1 MKKFYFLL
9 VTIFVV
15 TLSFGQT
22 EVFINEIHYDNKGGD
37 VDEGIE
43 IAGPA
48 GTDLAGWSI
57 ELYNGSSSMI
67 YGTTMSLTG
76 VIPNQQNNRGTLW
89 FPQPGI
95 QNGNPDGL
103 ALINPLGIVV
113 QFLSYGGII
122 TAADGAAK
130 GMVSTDIGVFE
141 TDPDTL
147 IGHSLQLSG
156 SGVYYDDFTWN
167 SPTTATADAINSGQ
181 TFNTAPAI
189 ISNTYRVAG
198 LDYEVGSPTATEGSF
213 VVSGTNLTDD
223 IIITAPTDF
232 EISTTSGVG
241 FGASIT
247 LPKGLGTITPT
258 TIYVRLKLGLIIG
271 SYSQN
276 ITCLSSGA
284 TDKISLLAGIVS
296 PITGSIIITEIMSDP
311 SAVDDDEGE
320 YFEVYNT
327 TASAIDM
334 EGWVISDVDSDSH
347 IIASSV
353 IVPANGYA
361 VFARNSNSGANGG
374 FTANYEYSGFILTN
388 DIDEIILTSGVTEID
403 RVVYSDVL
411 GYPLVAGKSMELSL
425 ENYNSADNLIALNWG
440 EATTTYGGGD
450 YGTPG
455 TENNFT
461 LSVVKNQIENF
472 AMYPNPVSNGKLYM
486 ASNNKLTRNVTIY
499 TLTGQQVYSKNLQTK
514 EYLNISNLNKGIYIV
529 KIEEGGK
536 IATRKLVVN

>member
-1 MKKFYFLL
+1 MKNFYFLV

-22 EVFINEIHYDNKGGD
+22 EVFINEIHYDNDGGD
-37 VDEGIE
+37 VNEGIE
-43 IAGPA
+43 IAGSA
-48 GTDLAGWSI
+48 ETDLTGWTI
-57 ELYNGSSSMI
+57 EFYNGSSSMV
-67 YGTTMSLTG
+67 YDTMSLSG
-76 VIPNQQNNRGTLW
+76 VIPNQQNNRGTVW
-89 FPQPGI
+89 FSQPDI
-95 QNGNPDGL
+95 QNGNPDGI

-113 QFLSYGGII
+113 QFLSYGGVIAAVGG
-122 TAADGAAK
+122 TAN
-130 GMVSTDIGVFE
+130 GMASTDIGVSE
-141 TDPDTL
+141 ADPGTL

-247 LPKGLGTITPT
+247 LSEISGTVTST
-258 TIYVRLKLGLIIG
+258 TIYVRLKLGFSIG

-276 ITCLSSGA
+276 VTCSSSGA
-284 TDKISLLAGIVS
+284 IDKTSILAGIVS
-296 PITGSIIITEIMSDP
+296 PVTGSIIITEIMSNP
-311 SAVDDDEGE
+311 HEVDDDEGE

-334 EGWVISDVDSDSH
+334 EGWVISDAGLDSH

-353 IVPANGYA
+353 VVPANGYA
-361 VFARNSNSGANGG
+361 VFARNFDSGANGG

-388 DIDEIILTSGVTEID
+388 AIDEIILTSGVTEID

-425 ENYNSADNLIALNWG
+425 ESYNSADNLIALNWG
-440 EATTTYGGGD
+440 EATTTYGSGG

-472 AMYPNPVSNGKLYM
+472 KMYPNPVSNGKLYM
-486 ASNNKLTRNVTIY
+486 SSKSSLNKQVEIY
-499 TLTGQQVYSKNLQTK
+499 TLTGQQIFSENIQSK
-514 EYLNISNLNKGIYIV
+514 EYLNISDLNRGIYIV
-529 KIEEGGK
+529 KIEERGK
-536 IATRKLVVN
+536 IATRKLVID